1 MRLLKNLTLLAA
13 VLVTLPVS
21 AQVVVHSAGQSIT
34 FKQPVRL
41 DAVLAPLVRSAD
53 IYWPAAALYDTNAPE
68 AEQLRRQTLNLLQE
82 LQQSAQPE
90 VQQVLLQLANSIRD
104 WRLAKRLPFVID
116 YDLARINLAANPL
129 LPTGDYILQ
138 LPRRPDSVV
147 LIGAISGG
155 VVTQPHTPAT
165 AVNDYLQRAKL
176 QFADTNNIQLLQAD
190 GRLIQVPLSGA
201 SAAYQEAQPG
211 AVLYVPFRSLL
222 FSRDYQRLNQLLVE
236 LMQYRVAV

>member
-1 MRLLKNLTLLAA
+1 MRILKILNLLAA

-34 FKQPVRL
+34 FEQPVRL
-41 DAVLAPLVRSAD
+41 DAILAPLVRSAD
-53 IYWPAAALYDTNAPE
+53 IYWPGAALYDTNAPE
-68 AEQLRRQTLNLLQE
+68 AEQLRSQTLALLQQ

-90 VQQVLLQLANSIRD
+90 VQQALLQLASRIGD

-155 VVTQPHTPAT
+155 VISQAHTPAT
-165 AVNDYLQRAKL
+165 AVYDYLQRAKL
-176 QFADTNNIQLLQAD
+176 QSADTNYVQLLQAD
-190 GRLIQVPLSGA
+190 GRLIQVPLSGT
-201 SAAYQEAQPG
+201 SAIYQEAQPG
-211 AVLYVPFRSLL
+211 AALYVPFRSSL

-236 LMQYRVAV
+236 LMQCRVAI

>member
-1 MRLLKNLTLLAA
+1 MRILKRLTLRAA

-21 AQVVVHSAGQSIT
+21 AQVVVHSAGQSIS
-34 FKQPVRL
+34 FEQSVRL

-68 AEQLRRQTLNLLQE
+68 AEQLRSETLTLLQE
-82 LQQSAQPE
+82 LQQSAKPE

-104 WRLAKRLPFVID
+104 WRLAKRLPFVLD

-138 LPRRPDSVV
+138 LPRRPESVV

-155 VVTQPHTPAT
+155 VISQAHTTAT

-176 QFADTNNIQLLQAD
+176 QSADTNTVQILQAD
-190 GRLIQVPLSGA
+190 GRLVQVPLSGA
-201 SAAYQEAQPG
+201 SAVYQEAQPG
-211 AVLYVPFRSLL
+211 AALYVPFRSSL

-236 LMQYRVAV
+236 LMQYRIAV

>member
-1 MRLLKNLTLLAA
+1 MRILKRLTLLVA
-13 VLVTLPVS
+13 VLVALPVS
-21 AQVVVHSAGQSIT
+21 AQVVVHSAGQSIS
-34 FKQPVRL
+34 FEQPVRL
-41 DAVLAPLVRSAD
+41 DAVMAPLVRSAD

-68 AEQLRRQTLNLLQE
+68 AEQLRSETLTLLQE
-82 LQQSAQPE
+82 LQQSAKPE
-90 VQQVLLQLANSIRD
+90 VQQILLQLANSIRD

-129 LPTGDYILQ
+129 LPAGDYILQ

-155 VVTQPHTPAT
+155 VISQAHTQAT
-165 AVNDYLQRAKL
+165 AVYDYLQRAKL
-176 QFADTNNIQLLQAD
+176 QSADTNTVQILQAD
-190 GRLIQVPLSGA
+190 GRLVQVPLSGV
-201 SAAYQEAQPG
+201 SAVYQEAQPG
-211 AVLYVPFRSLL
+211 AALYVPFRSSL

>member
-1 MRLLKNLTLLAA
+1 MRLLKRLTLLAA

-21 AQVVVHSAGQSIT
+21 AQVVVHSAGQSIS
-34 FKQPVRL
+34 FEQPVRL
-41 DAVLAPLVRSAD
+41 DAVMAPLVSSAD

-68 AEQLRRQTLNLLQE
+68 AEQLRSQTLTLLQQ
-82 LQQSAQPE
+82 LQQSAKPE
-90 VQQVLLQLANSIRD
+90 VQQVLLQLASSIGD

-155 VVTQPHTPAT
+155 VTSQAHTPST

-176 QFADTNNIQLLQAD
+176 QSADTNYVQLLQAD

-201 SAAYQEAQPG
+201 FAVYQEAQPG
-211 AVLYVPFRSLL
+211 AVLYVPFRSSL
-222 FSRDYQRLNQLLVE
+222 FSSDYQRLNQLLVE

>member
-1 MRLLKNLTLLAA
+1 MRLLKNLTLLVA

-34 FKQPVRL
+34 YEQPLRL

-53 IYWPAAALYDTNAPE
+53 IYWPAAALYDTRAPE
-68 AEQLRRQTLNLLQE
+68 AEQLRRQTLILLQE
-82 LQQSAQPE
+82 LQQSAKPE
-90 VQQVLLQLANSIRD
+90 VQQVLLQLASRIGD

-129 LPTGDYILQ
+129 LPAGDYILQ

-155 VVTQPHTPAT
+155 VTSQAHTPST

-176 QFADTNNIQLLQAD
+176 QSADTNFVQLLQAD

-201 SAAYQEAQPG
+201 SAVYQEAQPG
-211 AVLYVPFRSLL
+211 AVLYIPFRSSL

-236 LMQYRVAV
+236 LMQYRIAV